1 MVDNAQ
7 ALSEKYP
14 RLTQIV
20 NELAAQG
27 VENPQLQGLRKYRD
41 EISQGKSTTIE
52 GVTPTEEP
60 VLEAEVV
67 AESAPGFEILEEDLT
82 VYKGTGG
89 KTNEDGSVRTRHPNV
104 KGKFYSEDIT
114 TAQKYAGEEGII
126 SEDIPKGSKVATV
139 EIDGSKYS
147 PGKAYDDA
155 ETEAINKAFEE
166 GADVVKLN
174 TVDQNGGKQT
184 QIITK
189 PATEEVVQEVVQEP
203 APQEITIQE
212 TKQEG
217 DDEIFTLT
225 DGSTVSISEN
235 REYKSGDDNIN
246 YVDRK
251 VVVKDKEGNII
262 SETTHVSAKD
272 PRYEEFSTTEIVNN
286 IIKDKQDAVQVTSAE
301 AIPAQEPPA
310 DSPTMGESVPEP
322 TKTTEEVE
330 VQEEVKVEP
339 EAKTVQEEVVAEAEI
354 KEPREPGKIEEPP
367 KRQYKIDKDLDEIV
381 ASGTKGEKLYKENLK
396 AKGYTDRQADLAIN
410 RKDKE
415 ALVEL
420 NNLKK
425 DLKRQ
430 AAATEKYSVKATDEF
445 KETLNNIINS
455 MAKDKNIK
463 FTKGQLKNILN
474 AATGKEMSYLEVDK
488 AIDKAIV
495 EVEKSVRKAY
505 IEDIKTNSRKEAV
518 ESAKKKGKDRG
529 KISITARRLWNDFT
543 NTYQVEDLKNMSI
556 SELEAIDD
564 QLNSILEQGR
574 LDARGLKELE
584 PLKFNPKK
592 ER

>member
-1 MVDNAQ
+1 M
-7 ALSEKYP
+7 
-14 RLTQIV
+14 
-20 NELAAQG
+20 
-27 VENPQLQGLRKYRD
+27 
-41 EISQGKSTTIE
+41 
-52 GVTPTEEP
+52 
-60 VLEAEVV
+60 
-67 AESAPGFEILEEDLT
+67 
-82 VYKGTGG
+82 
-89 KTNEDGSVRTRHPNV
+89 
-104 KGKFYSEDIT
+104 
-114 TAQKYAGEEGII
+114 
-126 SEDIPKGSKVATV
+126 
-139 EIDGSKYS
+139 
-147 PGKAYDDA
+147 
-155 ETEAINKAFEE
+155 
-166 GADVVKLN
+166 
-174 TVDQNGGKQT
+174 
-184 QIITK
+184 
-189 PATEEVVQEVVQEP
+189 
-203 APQEITIQE
+203 
-212 TKQEG
+212 
-217 DDEIFTLT
+217 
-225 DGSTVSISEN
+225 
-235 REYKSGDDNIN
+235 
-246 YVDRK
+246 
-251 VVVKDKEGNII
+251 
-262 SETTHVSAKD
+262 
-272 PRYEEFSTTEIVNN
+272 
-286 IIKDKQDAVQVTSAE
+286 
-301 AIPAQEPPA
+301 
-310 DSPTMGESVPEP
+310 
-322 TKTTEEVE
+322 
-330 VQEEVKVEP
+330 
-339 EAKTVQEEVVAEAEI
+339 
-354 KEPREPGKIEEPP
+354 
-367 KRQYKIDKDLDEIV
+367 
-381 ASGTKGEKLYKENLK
+381 YKENLK